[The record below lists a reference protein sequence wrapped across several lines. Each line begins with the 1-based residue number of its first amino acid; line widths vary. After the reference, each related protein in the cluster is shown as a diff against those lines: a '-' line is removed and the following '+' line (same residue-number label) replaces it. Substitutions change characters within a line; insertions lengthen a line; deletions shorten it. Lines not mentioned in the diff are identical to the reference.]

1 MFDIFTLSLYSGR
14 DDKPKPFGDMKKAIK
29 NVSVDCV
36 LFGFSNNS
44 LNVLLT
50 ERKLEDEN
58 TGELI
63 VNDFTLQG
71 HHVLEGEN
79 LDDAAKRVLK
89 EKTGLEDIFLK
100 QFYVFGSADRIQN
113 PKDQLW
119 TKARHPDIDAQVFS
133 VGYYSLVDSS
143 KVNPDR
149 NHRFTKWF
157 PIKDLPELGYD
168 HLEIISKALDALSK
182 EILNDPIAFELL
194 SERFTLSQLQALFE
208 AILGVQLDKRNFR
221 KRVSQMKYIIPLN
234 EKRKHE
240 KVKPARLYIFSRD
253 VYDKTRKE
261 KINFSF

>member
-1 MFDIFTLSLYSGR
+1 MSEKTIN
-14 DDKPKPFGDMKKAIK
+14 

-36 LFGFSNNS
+36 IFGFSNSS

-50 ERKLEDEN
+50 ERKLQDEK
-58 TGELI
+58 TGEII

-89 EKTGLEDIFLK
+89 DKTGLEDIFLK
-100 QFYVFGSADRIQN
+100 QFFVFGSAGRIQN
-113 PKDQLW
+113 RKDQLW
-119 TKARHPDIDAQVFS
+119 TKARYPDIASQVFS

-149 NHRFTKWF
+149 NHRYTKWF

-168 HLEIISKALDALSK
+168 HLEIISKAFESLGK
-182 EILNDPIAFELL
+182 EILTDPIAFELL
-194 SERFTLSQLQALFE
+194 SERFTLVQLQALFE
-208 AILGVQLDKRNFR
+208 AILNVPLDKRNFR

-234 EKRKHE
+234 EKRKIV
-240 KVKPARLYIFSRD
+240 KVKPARLYIFSRE

>member
-1 MFDIFTLSLYSGR
+1 MSEKTIN
-14 DDKPKPFGDMKKAIK
+14 

-36 LFGFSNNS
+36 IFGFSNNS

-50 ERKLEDEN
+50 ERKLEDEK
-58 TGELI
+58 TGEMI

-71 HHVLEGEN
+71 HHVLEGED
-79 LDDAAKRVLK
+79 LDDAAKRILK

-100 QFYVFGSADRIQN
+100 QFYVFGSAGRILN

-119 TKARHPDIDAQVFS
+119 TKVRYPNIASQVFS
-133 VGYYSLVDSS
+133 IGYYSLVDSS

-149 NHRFTKWF
+149 NHRYTKWF

-168 HLEIISKALDALSK
+168 HLEIISKALDSLRK
-182 EILNDPIAFELL
+182 KILIDPIAFELL
-194 SERFTLSQLQALFE
+194 SERFTLGQLQTLFE
-208 AILGVQLDKRNFR
+208 TILDVKLDKRNFS

-234 EKRKHE
+234 EKRRIAKI
-240 KVKPARLYIFSRD
+240 KPARLYIFSRE

>member
-1 MFDIFTLSLYSGR
+1 MSVKTINN
-14 DDKPKPFGDMKKAIK
+14 I
-29 NVSVDCV
+29 SVDCV

-50 ERKLEDEN
+50 ERKLEDGK
-58 TGELI
+58 TGEII

-71 HHVLEGEN
+71 HHVLVGEN

-89 EKTGLEDIFLK
+89 EKTGLENIFLK
-100 QFYVFGSADRIQN
+100 QFFTFGSAGRIQS

-119 TKARHPDIDAQVFS
+119 TRVKYPNIASHVFS

-168 HLEIISKALDALSK
+168 HLEIIAKALEYLSK
-182 EILNDPIAFELL
+182 EILMDPIAFELL
-194 SERFTLSQLQALFE
+194 PERFTLGQLQALFE
-208 AILGVQLDKRNFR
+208 SILDVKLDKRNFR
-221 KRVSQMKYIIPLN
+221 KRVSQMIFIIPLN
-234 EKRKHE
+234 KKLNTANN
-240 KVKPARLYIFSRD
+240 KPAQLYIFSRE
-253 VYDKTRKE
+253 VYDKTKKE
-261 KINFSF
+261 KFNFSF